1 MDVIRATIKAL
12 FYDYS
17 PSFVSEIIAGK
28 SDENLLAPFV
38 RIVQWREQVFT
49 QSELSNLVR
58 VLQQEWMNRKGLS
71 YLPKEARPL
80 SVLNVFAQKVLKK
93 NAADSYP
100 CVMFD
105 ELLRWRS
112 LSLCISEDV
121 LITSF
126 LAESDASQREHFI
139 WKSVLPHDNVEINSL
154 FDADLIDI
162 HHHMW
167 ASIDVAE
174 LNWIRLMNNVSLWPT
189 EEYLKE
195 NLSQFQKDL
204 DLDTSYREIV
214 PLRQLSI
221 VASAIRLFLY
231 GWLNDI
237 PNHNIFDTESI
248 NKLILNKEDTCTKW
262 SATGLEEN
270 IVNFRDYV
278 RRIEY
283 KNLPWDYAIN
293 NKTDIPDSD
302 LISPYMLHF
311 GERKLLYDMF
321 YRIYHPSSKEEK
333 SILQVITPY
342 FYLYLLIKIKIRKE
356 LVQTNPLKG
365 LNNFFEYMI
374 YQKIFFND
382 KSRNQSDWDRILYRY
397 SMQTSSPRVETRM
410 TFDDWAKMKDED
422 INKAV
427 FVERNYLNQ
436 NINDNGRKYSIVASV
451 SKGDE
456 LGSHNGSKSLFEK
469 ILEQQKSV
477 LKHIGEKEILPI
489 VGVDFT
495 GMEVY
500 TRPEKCA
507 VYIRYLRKEGFKGF
521 TYHVGEDFYDLID
534 GLRSIW
540 ELVEFAEFTKGDRL
554 GHALAL
560 GIDVESYYESKHYNV
575 LIPKQCLLDN
585 IVWLLKIVE
594 DQLDQYAELTE
605 ELLSEARTLFKD
617 GLHYKGNFDLNLYYK
632 SILLRGDCVV
642 EEENGLGTW
651 SKVSRPTVYNK
662 ERDDER
668 IRNLCEE
675 YRKKTYKDSILYQ
688 LPVGIVKL
696 IKEAQNR
703 TKEKIKELHIE
714 TCPSSN
720 LMIGA
725 FKRYDNLPMHSLKD
739 MSLSINTDD
748 KGIFAT
754 SLENEYSL
762 IALSLKKKNTPMEEI
777 INYLKMIKDNASQN
791 AFSI

>member
-1 MDVIRATIKAL
+1 MDVLRAAIKAL

-17 PSFVSEIIAGK
+17 PTFVSEILAGK
-28 SDENLLAPFV
+28 SVEKLLTPFV
-38 RIVQWREQVFT
+38 HVVQWREQVFT
-49 QSELSNLVR
+49 QAELSNLVR
-58 VLQQEWMNRKGLS
+58 VLKQEWMNRKSIS
-71 YLPKEARPL
+71 YLPDTARPL
-80 SVLNVFAQKVLKK
+80 SVLNVFTQKVLR
-93 NAADSYP
+93 NETFETYP
-100 CVMFD
+100 CVIFD
-105 ELLRWRS
+105 ELLRWRT

-126 LAESDASQREHFI
+126 LAEIDTGHRNHFV
-139 WKSVLPHDNVEINSL
+139 WKSVLPHDNGEINSL

-195 NLSQFQKDL
+195 NLSQYQKDL
-204 DLDTSYREIV
+204 DFDTSHREFA
-214 PLRQLSI
+214 PLRQLAI
-221 VASAIRLFLY
+221 VASAIRMYIY

-237 PNHNIFDTESI
+237 PNHNSFDVELI
-248 NKLILNKEDTCTKW
+248 NKLILDKDNACSNW
-262 SATGLEEN
+262 STSGLEEHL
-270 IVNFRDYV
+270 VDFRDYV

-283 KNLPWDYAIN
+283 KNLLWDYSIN
-293 NKTDIPDSD
+293 NKTEIPDDD
-302 LISPYMLHF
+302 LLSPYMLHY
-311 GERKLLYDMF
+311 GERKFLYDMF
-321 YRIYHPSSKEEK
+321 YRIYHPSKGEKEV
-333 SILQVITPY
+333 LNVITPY

-374 YQKIFFND
+374 CQKIFFNG
-382 KSRNQSDWDRILYRY
+382 KSKYQTDWDRILYRY

-410 TFDDWAKMKDED
+410 TFDDWSKLKEED

-427 FVERNYLNQ
+427 FVERSYLNE
-436 NINDNGRKYSIVASV
+436 NASKFSIVASV

-456 LGSHNGSKSLFEK
+456 LVNHNDSKSLFEK
-469 ILEQQKSV
+469 ILEQQKSFH
-477 LKHIGEKEILPI
+477 KHVRGKANPI

-500 TRPEKCA
+500 TRPERCA

-521 TYHVGEDFYDLID
+521 TYHVGEDFFDLID

-560 GIDVESYYESKHYNV
+560 GIDAKSYYESKHYNV

-594 DQLDQYAELTE
+594 DQLDQYAELTDD
-605 ELLSEARTLFKD
+605 LLSKAKSIFKED
-617 GLHYKGNFDLNLYYK
+617 LHYEGNFDLDLYYK
-632 SILLRGDCVV
+632 SMKLRGDCVL
-642 EEENGLGTW
+642 EEEYGMSTW
-651 SKVSRPTVYNK
+651 SKVACLDIYRQ
-662 ERDDER
+662 ERDDEK
-668 IRNLCEE
+668 IRNLCEQ
-675 YRKKTYKDSILYQ
+675 YRKKSYKDSISYQ
-688 LPVGIVKL
+688 LPVGIEILVL
-696 IKEAQNR
+696 EAQNKV
-703 TKEKIKELHIE
+703 KEKIKNLHIE
-714 TCPSSN
+714 ACPSSN

-725 FKRYDNLPMHSLKD
+725 FKRYDNLPMHELKD
-739 MSLSINTDD
+739 LSLSINTDD
-748 KGIFAT
+748 KGVFAT

-762 IALSLKKKNTPMEEI
+762 IALSLKKKGTPMADI
-777 INYLKMIKDNASQN
+777 IKYLEAIKDNASQN
-791 AFSI
+791 AFSL